1 MSESHS
7 CTQVHIK
14 RDLEHCEVHVEAEI
28 PAEIIFGYRAE
39 TLKSLKRSIEVPGFR
54 KGNVPDEL
62 IIKHVGEERL
72 ARETAEHAIGEE
84 LPKLFAAEKLLVIEA
99 PKVTIRGAE
108 SNTLRF

>member
-1 MSESHS
+1 MSGAHS

-14 RDLEHCEVHVEAEI
+14 QDPERREVHVEAEI
-28 PAEIIFGYRAE
+28 PAEVISGYRAE

-72 ARETAEHAIGEE
+72 ARETA
-84 LPKLFAAEKLLVIEA
+84 
-99 PKVTIRGAE
+99 
-108 SNTLRF
+108 